1 MNNFLGGG
9 GDSDSALKNGTEDLF
24 VNSLKINNLT
34 ENLPIKTDSNKSI
47 YSTLLSI
54 SDVENLQDALDNPIG
69 CVLLNEPTTQIM
81 QGDIQIPVGEASV
94 VIGSG
99 LYTLQGDV
107 STLTSNVADKVSKT
121 ETALQTLAG
130 DINLPSSIGNVS
142 VGAELGV
149 LIPQANGHTAQI
161 TALQNKTTLISDSG
175 NDSFLHITANSASL
189 RVLPR
194 GFPFM
199 HPNPDYSY
207 LYGGLTTTGYNESP
221 EYPLIGWGA
230 FESGGDLNST
240 PIKYF
245 CRNLTMIELEQRT
258 SPFIKLYEDVICN
271 KTLTAGSLTVDNIN
285 INGNT
290 ISSLD
295 ALGSIILDPQ
305 GGGTESQV
313 QIKGKCKITDGSQSE
328 FYMTLYPQDAKPSG
342 QFTNAG
348 ITMSGFSNIEY
359 PWLIW
364 TTSTGGGPILGQT
377 RLYDKDTE
385 VALFSDTLVSINPNL
400 KLNANILDSNNN
412 TAYILKKGSG
422 LDSYSMG
429 LTTTTGSGAQNLVI
443 GKNSGNALSSLTETI
458 LIGNDVSVLS
468 GSGFGNVCIGKGA
481 GGKLNGSGNVFIG
494 RGCAANNISAWNT
507 IIGYQAGSS
516 SNDAARNC
524 LFGESSGASLI
535 DGDFNSLFGNQTNC
549 IANGN
554 NQIALGYNAITT
566 AANQCVIGNTSLAQV
581 LSDGFKDLD
590 VKSVTGFI
598 AIGKNTATRVEIGR
612 QGLNT
617 EIKSNL
623 IVPTINLLTPVGGVF
638 SQVVTKL
645 NTGATTEQTLIS
657 SGIGSLTVPANTFR
671 QGDAYCLKIG
681 GLKSNANNDT
691 VEIRLKSGAT
701 VLGTT
706 GAIVLPALTN
716 SPYDMEI
723 NFTIRQIGVLIIGTV
738 YSTGFFSYTDA
749 GAYRGANFTGT
760 NTINTTIDNTL
771 NVVSVQSNATNN
783 ITCESLILTKI
794 Y

>member
-1 MNNFLGGG
+1 
-9 GDSDSALKNGTEDLF
+9 
-24 VNSLKINNLT
+24 
-34 ENLPIKTDSNKSI
+34 
-47 YSTLLSI
+47 
-54 SDVENLQDALDNPIG
+54 
-69 CVLLNEPTTQIM
+69 
-81 QGDIQIPVGEASV
+81 
-94 VIGSG
+94 
-99 LYTLQGDV
+99 
-107 STLTSNVADKVSKT
+107 
-121 ETALQTLAG
+121 
-130 DINLPSSIGNVS
+130 
-142 VGAELGV
+142 
-149 LIPQANGHTAQI
+149 
-161 TALQNKTTLISDSG
+161 
-175 NDSFLHITANSASL
+175 
-189 RVLPR
+189 
-194 GFPFM
+194 
-199 HPNPDYSY
+199 
-207 LYGGLTTTGYNESP
+207 
-221 EYPLIGWGA
+221 
-230 FESGGDLNST
+230 
-240 PIKYF
+240 
-245 CRNLTMIELEQRT
+245 
-258 SPFIKLYEDVICN
+258 
-271 KTLTAGSLTVDNIN
+271 
-285 INGNT
+285 
-290 ISSLD
+290 
-295 ALGSIILDPQ
+295 
-305 GGGTESQV
+305 
-313 QIKGKCKITDGSQSE
+313 
-328 FYMTLYPQDAKPSG
+328 
-342 QFTNAG
+342 
-348 ITMSGFSNIEY
+348 MSGATNIDY